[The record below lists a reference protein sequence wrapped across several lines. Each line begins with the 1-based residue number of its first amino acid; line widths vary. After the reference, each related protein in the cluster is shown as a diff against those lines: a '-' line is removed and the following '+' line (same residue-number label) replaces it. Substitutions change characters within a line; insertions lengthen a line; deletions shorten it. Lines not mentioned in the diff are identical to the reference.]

1 MARIDYSI
9 SVTAIGTASGEGQTV
24 DVIDQR
30 VNRTLS
36 GGNSSK
42 VWVGTDTTGWST
54 AGVPTHVEA
63 IATPAAVG
71 ADGDNM
77 IWIKHTGKQFD
88 SGAASSTD
96 RTTTVVVYVAVTH
109 TLFNAGSDGSDAG
122 AGTANIAIAELEA
135 GESMVIPEAQLGIL
149 VGSAES
155 TGTAPA
161 VEYAKL
167 T

>member
-1 MARIDYSI
+1 MARIDYAI
-9 SVTAIGTASGEGQTV
+9 SLTAIGTATGEGQTI

-42 VWVGTDTTGWST
+42 VWAGGDSTEWST
-54 AGVPTHVEA
+54 AGVHTHVEA
-63 IATPAAVG
+63 IDTPAAVG

-88 SGAASSTD
+88 SGTASSTA
-96 RTTTVVVYVAVTH
+96 RTTTVVVYVAVTPA
-109 TLFNAGSDGSDAG
+109 LFNAGAG
-122 AGTANIAIAELEA
+122 ANADTATSNIAIAELEA
-135 GESMVIPEAQLGIL
+135 GESMVITEPQLGIL
-149 VGSAES
+149 VGSADS
-155 TGTAPA
+155 ANTAPA

>member
-1 MARIDYSI
+1 MARIDYSA
-9 SVTAIGTASGEGQTV
+9 SVTAVGSATVEGQTV
-24 DVIDQR
+24 ERVDQN

-42 VWVGTDTTGWST
+42 VWAGTDTSGWST
-54 AGVPTHVEA
+54 AGVHTHVEA
-63 IATPAAVG
+63 IVAPAAVG

-88 SGAASSTD
+88 TGTASTTA
-96 RTTTVVVYVAVTH
+96 RTTTVIVYVAVTPA
-109 TLFNAGSDGSDAG
+109 LFNAGAG
-122 AGTANIAIAELEA
+122 ANADTATSNIAIAELEA
-135 GESMVIPEAQLGIL
+135 GECMVITEPQLGIL
-149 VGSAES
+149 VGSADS
-155 TGTAPA
+155 TNTAPA